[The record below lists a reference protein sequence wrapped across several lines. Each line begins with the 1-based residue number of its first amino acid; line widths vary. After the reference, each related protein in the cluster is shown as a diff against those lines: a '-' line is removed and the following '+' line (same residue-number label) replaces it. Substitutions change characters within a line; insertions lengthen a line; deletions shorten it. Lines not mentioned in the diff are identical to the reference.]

1 MSDDLPPSSHK
12 TGKAGWLARLFYRRD
27 DGVEGRADIAAF
39 LTECRLRD
47 LLVSEEH
54 AMLQGVLKVSE
65 TQVRDIMVP
74 RSHMVVLELDDA
86 PEMLLSTIVDSG
98 HSRFPVI

>member
-12 TGKAGWLARLFYRRD
+12 TGKVGWLTRLFHRRD

-47 LLVSEEH
+47 LLVSEEY
-54 AMLQGVLKVSE
+54 AMLQGVLNLPDE
-65 TQVRDIMVP
+65 TKRSQAHLGP
-74 RSHMVVLELDDA
+74 RGNIKSIN
-86 PEMLLSTIVDSG
+86 S
-98 HSRFPVI
+98 